1 MNRFI
6 MLAVA
11 IALSPVAGAQ
21 LYKYVDKDGKT
32 VYTDQPPANAESKA
46 LRAPAPAPAPAPPPA
61 APAEKPKAPPKA
73 AQAARDSA
81 PPKAEPPALTEAQKE
96 ERCQAARANYVI
108 FLDGP
113 VTMRDN
119 KTGERFQL
127 DEKQTEAERA
137 KAKAAMDEVCKK
149 P

>member
-11 IALSPVAGAQ
+11 IALSPAAGAQ

-46 LRAPAPAPAPAPPPA
+46 LRAPAPAPAAPPA

-81 PPKAEPPALTEAQKE
+81 PPKAEQATLTEAQKE

-127 DEKQTEAERA
+127 DEKQQEAEKAR
-137 KAKAAMDEVCKK
+137 AKAAMDEACKK